1 MRRALLIL
9 VVLVGCGED
18 DEGGSTQQQGTAT
31 PAPQAAAPGT
41 GSGGK
46 QLIAQTKIE
55 ERVPCSPPPET
66 AKRCD
71 PKLPAT
77 VEIGTGSAAV
87 PNDGDMRCDPKLKQ
101 FCLPGVGKDNKPYFA
116 CGACPERD
124 AIRYPFSPDR
134 DFVAAE
140 DNRDPFQSYL
150 IRAPAAAGSAGDAGL
165 QKSVTARCLKKDQFQ
180 AVNYSYK
187 DLKPVGVV
195 AQGTLR
201 KVLMMD
207 PGNLGHIIKARDCV
221 GKEKAVVSDIG
232 DEFICF
238 QVEANAATGE
248 VLAPDCRR
256 LRTPSVALSSQPS
269 DVAPV
274 DGSRTTITPVAAP
287 PPTLPQR
294 APERAAPAPEK
305 APSRPATTPQAPP
318 PAPGQAPTT
327 IKP

>member
-1 MRRALLIL
+1 MRS
-9 VVLVGCGED
+9 VLVIVLMLGACGED
-18 DEGGSTQQQGTAT
+18 DEGGSTTQQGTAT
-31 PAPQAAAPGT
+31 PAPAAAAAGA

-46 QLIAQTKIE
+46 QLVEQLKVE
-55 ERVPCSPPPET
+55 ERVPCQAPSSK

-71 PKLPAT
+71 PKLPPL
-77 VEIGTGSAAV
+77 VEIAGGSATP
-87 PNDGDMRCDPKLKQ
+87 PNDTDMRCDTKRKQ
-101 FCLPGVGKDNKPYFA
+101 YCLPTVDDANQPIYA

-124 AIRYPFSPDR
+124 AIRYPFSSDR
-134 DFVAAE
+134 DFVVTDA
-140 DNRDPFQSYL
+140 NRDPFQSYL
-150 IRAPAAAGSAGDAGL
+150 LRAPAMAGSGSGDPAL
-165 QKSVTARCLKKDQFQ
+165 QKAVTARCLKKDQFQ

-248 VLAPDCRR
+248 VLPPDCQR
-256 LRTPSVALSSQPS
+256 LRTPSVSLSSQPS
-269 DVAPV
+269 ETAPG
-274 DGSRTTITPVAAP
+274 DGRTTITPVIAP
-287 PPTLPQR
+287 PPSLPPR
-294 APERAAPAPEK
+294 PTERSPAPERAP
-305 APSRPATTPQAPP
+305 APSRTTIS
-318 PAPGQAPTT
+318 PAPQQPPTM